1 MTLELI
7 IGEAAY
13 GFASGFAYGT
23 YIDRKIGFNQEF
35 TEYTKKGCEDCGK
48 IETCDKYSKSDNSKL
63 NSVRSKLEVAVSL
76 ANSLLVSMI
85 NLDPNIDTY
94 TYLTATAETGI
105 ATYVGIKAG
114 RYVSKLI
121 RNNAKL
127 KPEEKKVFFGYL
139 VDFERNTVNEDD
151 IRANKS
157 LEKICDYIS
166 DMAKKK
172 KNVKLVLKMQDT
184 VKHAMIRS
192 SVIGSFKKAV
202 ESSFE
207 EYEKEQKNKTK
218 DKSDKNEK
226 EHVKKTN

>member
-7 IGEAAY
+7 IGEAVY

-35 TEYTKKGCEDCGK
+35 AEYTLKGCEGCSK
-48 IETCDKYSKSDNSKL
+48 IEKCDKYSKSDNSKL
-63 NSVRSKLEVAVSL
+63 KSVRSKLEVAVSL

-85 NLDPNIDTY
+85 NLNPNIDTY

-105 ATYVGIKAG
+105 ATYLGIKAG
-114 RYVSKLI
+114 QYVSKLI

-127 KPEEKKVFFGYL
+127 KPEEKKAFFDYL
-139 VDFERNTVNEDD
+139 LDFERNTFYEDN
-151 IRANKS
+151 IKANKS

-172 KNVKLVLKMQDT
+172 KNVKLVLKMHDT
-184 VKHAMIRS
+184 VRHAMVRS
-192 SVIGSFKKAV
+192 SVMGSFKKAIE
-202 ESSFE
+202 ESAK
-207 EYEKEQKNKTK
+207 EYEKEKKKHGKKNKNPR
-218 DKSDKNEK
+218 KSI
-226 EHVKKTN
+226 